1 MAFMLPEVGELILT
15 GAEEV
20 AESGSFGN
28 IVSGAENVAT
38 QFKNEIIKGGVFG
51 TAEGA
56 LFGAGQ
62 SIYNHIKDD
71 LGLNDAQK
79 KQKAKQ
85 NCPIK
90 KGRKIKRV

>member
-1 MAFMLPEVGELILT
+1 MFLPEAAELVLG

-20 AESGSFGN
+20 GFGN
-28 IVSGAENVAT
+28 IVQGAENVAT
-38 QFKNEIIKGGVFG
+38 EFKNEIIKGGIFG

-62 SIYNHIKDD
+62 SVYNTIKQD

-79 KQKAKQ
+79 KMKAKQ

-90 KGRKIKRV
+90 KGRKIKRA

>member
-1 MAFMLPEVGELILT
+1 MAFMLPEVGELVLT
-15 GAEEV
+15 GAEE
-20 AESGSFGN
+20 AGFGN
-28 IVSGAENVAT
+28 IVQGAENVAT
-38 QFKNEIIKGGVFG
+38 EFKNEIIKGGIFG

-85 NCPIK
+85 NCYIK
-90 KGRKIKRV
+90 KGRKMKRV

>member
-1 MAFMLPEVGELILT
+1 MLPAVGELVLT

-90 KGRKIKRV
+90 KGRKMKRV

>member
-1 MAFMLPEVGELILT
+1 MLPEVGELILT

-28 IVSGAENVAT
+28 IVQGAENIAT
-38 QFKNEIIKGGVFG
+38 EFKNELLKGIPFG
-51 TAEGA
+51 LTEGLA
-56 LFGAGQ
+56 FTGAT
-62 SIYNHIKDD
+62 SAYNHIKDD

-85 NCPIK
+85 NCHIK
-90 KGRKIKRV
+90 KGRKMKRV